1 MKKRLTVLAFGRQC
15 QRMALMLAVLC
26 LSFTAGAQGFEKKI
40 GGPKDDFGQAILQTK
55 DHGYIEVGST
65 RGIAGDDNDFDIFVV
80 RTDVDGTTI
89 WTRQHDEGFIEQAED
104 VLAVGNDNYLVLGF
118 RQETPTSAEQTYLV
132 KLDELGRIVF
142 SRSYGDALTD
152 ERGRQ
157 IIALPNEEFLI
168 TGYRKQEGSSRR
180 DILITK
186 VNAEGEQL
194 FRTAISEAFTSEGFG
209 TVANPDGTLVVA
221 GTAQA
226 AGNSAKDIV
235 LHGINADGSVQWTKT
250 YGTPEG
256 NEQLESIIRTN
267 DNHLVFVGSTD
278 NTNKALIAKADL
290 NGDTLW
296 YHEINAGPLD
306 DVLYSV
312 IEDDNGESLV
322 AVGQTVPTPSN
333 LDVLMVKVRSDD
345 GLVLWQRRLGDE
357 ETLDVGEDLAQT
369 LDGGYA
375 LAGFSARFDG
385 VLGNEMVL
393 YKTDDLG
400 ALQTNYLR
408 GKVYFPAANDC
419 GPFTEGDLGLSGWLV
434 KAESATSTFF
444 GSTDSVGNYE
454 LRVDADIYQLSLL
467 RKNDR
472 WNICEPSELTVDL
485 TVPYDSSFHDFALQ
499 PAIDCPL
506 LEVTASA
513 TPAIQ
518 CDTQRITVSYGNS
531 GTDTAEDASIE
542 LVLDAKLTYLS
553 SGLAPA
559 EQNENTLVF
568 NIGDL
573 APSTEGTIDITVRV
587 ACNDIVAGQAISSQA
602 TIFPQIECAPVSD
615 DWDGSSIVV
624 TSRCDRV
631 EGLSF
636 TISNI
641 GDNPMTQ
648 TRSYVVVE
656 DILLRE
662 QGNFMLE
669 SMSSEVI
676 GIDLPAGEEVG
687 TFRLIA
693 EQSEGHPGNL
703 FPTAVAEGCQTN
715 NNDNAGFTTG
725 FVAQFPDND
734 GNLNID
740 ILTQEVVALD
750 EGAALQMMA
759 YPRGYQDSIIIP
771 KTDIEYTVFFALPGN
786 DSYER
791 VVIRD
796 TLPELLDLNSL
807 EMGAA
812 SHPYDF
818 VLYQGGILKIT
829 FDSIR
834 IFSGGGTGEADA
846 NTRRGYVSYR
856 LSQKPNTT
864 TGSVIRNRAAV
875 YFDYQPPMFSEE
887 VRHVVGCNDLY
898 SEEGCLLTT
907 ANRNL
912 PRAIGAN
919 ITTSPNPTSDR
930 TTVRITGWN
939 QLNTEF
945 SFHLYDAAGRRVL
958 RETFRGDQFE
968 FFRPKVAAGSYFY
981 EIHTDEVLVGS
992 GQITFQ

>member
-1 MKKRLTVLAFGRQC
+1 MKKRLMVLALGRQC
-15 QRMALMLAVLC
+15 QRMALMLAALC
-26 LSFTAGAQGFEKKI
+26 LTFSVGAQGFEKKI

-65 RGIAGDDNDFDIFVV
+65 RGVQGDDNDFDIFVV

-89 WTRQHDEGFIEQAED
+89 WTRQYDAGFIEQAED
-104 VLAVGNDNYLVLGF
+104 VLAIDDDNYLVLGF
-118 RQETPTSAEQTYLV
+118 RQETPTSAEQTFLV
-132 KLDELGRIVF
+132 QLDQLGRVVF
-142 SRSYGDALTD
+142 SRSYGDAVTD

-168 TGYRKQEGSSRR
+168 TGYRKQTGTSRR
-180 DILITK
+180 DILIIK
-186 VNAEGEQL
+186 VDANGDEL
-194 FRTAISEAFTSEGFG
+194 FRTVISENFTSEGFG
-209 TVANPDGTLVVA
+209 TVANPDGSMIVA
-221 GTAQA
+221 GTAQTVNGA
-226 AGNSAKDIV
+226 TKDIV
-235 LHGINADGSVQWTKT
+235 LHGLAADGSIQWTKS
-250 YGTPEG
+250 YGTETG
-256 NEQLESIIRTN
+256 DEQLENIIRTN
-267 DNHLVFVGSTD
+267 DDHLVFVGSAD
-278 NTNKALIAKADL
+278 NTNKALIAKANL

-296 YHEINAGPLD
+296 YHEIDAGPLD

-333 LDVLMVKVRSDD
+333 LDVLMVKVRSED

-357 ETLDVGEDLAQT
+357 ETLDVGEDLAKT

-393 YKTDDLG
+393 FKTNDLG
-400 ALQTNYLR
+400 ALQTNYLQ
-408 GKVYFPAANDC
+408 GKVYFPSANDC
-419 GPFTEGDLGLSGWLV
+419 GPYSEGDLGLSGWLV
-434 KAESATSTFF
+434 RAESETATFF
-444 GSTDSVGNYE
+444 GSTDSLGNYE
-454 LRVDADIYQLSLL
+454 LRVDADTYEVTLL
-467 RKNDR
+467 QKNDR
-472 WNICEPSELTVDL
+472 WNICGSDQITVDL
-485 TVPYDSSFHDFALQ
+485 TVPYDSVFHNFALQ
-499 PAIDCPL
+499 PAYDCPL

-518 CDTQRITVSYGNS
+518 CDTQRITLSYGNT

-542 LVLDAKLTYLS
+542 LILDESLTYIS
-553 SGLAPA
+553 SGITPA
-559 EQNENTLVF
+559 EQNENTLIF
-568 NIGDL
+568 DIGDL

-587 ACNDIVAGQAISSQA
+587 ACNDIVAGQAISSQV
-602 TIFPQIECAPVSD
+602 TIFPLIECAPVSD

-636 TISNI
+636 TITNI
-641 GDNPMTQ
+641 GENPMLQ
-648 TRSYVVVE
+648 TSSYVIVE
-656 DILLRE
+656 DIALRT

-676 GIDLPAGEEVG
+676 GVDIPAGEVS
-687 TFRLIA
+687 TYRLIA
-693 EQSEGHPGNL
+693 EQSEGHPGNQ
-703 FPTAVAEGCQTN
+703 FPTAVAEGCQTDD
-715 NNDNAGFTTG
+715 NDNTGFTTG
-725 FVAQFPDND
+725 YVGQFPDND

-750 EGAALQMMA
+750 QGAALQLMA

-786 DSYER
+786 DSFER

-796 TLPELLDLNSL
+796 TLPELLDFNSL

-846 NTRRGYVSYR
+846 VTRQGYVSYR

-875 YFDYQPPMFSEE
+875 YFDYESPLFSEE

-898 SEEGCLLTT
+898 NEDGCLLST

-912 PRAIGAN
+912 PEAIGVD
-919 ITTSPNPTSDR
+919 IITSPNPTSDR
-930 TTVRITGWN
+930 TTVQISGWKA
-939 QLNTEF
+939 LNSEF
-945 SFHLYDAAGRRVL
+945 YFQLYDAAGRKVFRKS
-958 RETFRGDQFE
+958 FRGDQFE
-968 FFRPKVAAGSYFY
+968 FFRPNIAAGNYFY
-981 EIHTDEVLVGS
+981 EIHTNELFVGR